1 VRDSTAAEPIAVAID
16 VTERS
21 SYGPMYGP
29 AAEIL
34 DEADLDW
41 TGSGQEDNRGVAP
54 LRNATKSRRLI
65 GHRLVAA
72 EMQLLA
78 RSAMLSDQHGVECA
92 KLRRPGTAIR
102 PRRAFSCMVAAERA
116 ATYLFHRI

>member
-72 EMQLLA
+72 ECSCSLEAQCYRTSTGSSVQSFADQERRSARGELLA
-78 RSAMLSDQHGVECA
+78 VW
-92 KLRRPGTAIR
+92 
-102 PRRAFSCMVAAERA
+102 
-116 ATYLFHRI
+116 